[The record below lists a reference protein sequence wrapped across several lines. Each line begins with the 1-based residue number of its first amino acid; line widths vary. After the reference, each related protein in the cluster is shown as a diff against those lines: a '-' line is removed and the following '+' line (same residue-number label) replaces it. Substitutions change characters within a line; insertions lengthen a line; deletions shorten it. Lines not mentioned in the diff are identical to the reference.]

1 MAATWK
7 QTTVACVDLDLGDDS
22 GWGSAAVPA
31 EKTHPRGSALGGHAS
46 GVPDQSDR

>member
-1 MAATWK
+1 MPTISK

-22 GWGSAAVPA
+22 WGSAAVPA
-31 EKTHPRGSALGGHAS
+31 EKTHPRGSTVGGHAN